1 MLLPSPEHRRLY
13 PHRESEQV
21 AQKVLRSERL
31 RTAGLKLA
39 SGALMASAFLGAN
52 VSIYASDVRANQAL
66 EAEADIEINYM
77 GKALDPINNDKAL
90 FLLTGFNTMN
100 ADYLT
105 QSIGKYVQSVA
116 DGKMYSGNY
125 NNASLEPKM
134 IGQKFIET
142 IEASGDNVT
151 DVRIVTESAGNGI
164 GLQAAEYIQE
174 NSDLNIDLFVMIAGP
189 DGVETLV
196 PARQEEIAL
205 VKQLAW
211 IPGITYSTPLRYL
224 VEMGFRS
231 ENYDE
236 GTLFERAKNF
246 ITTSDIAMKAI
257 GSHALTSTQL
267 MSEQALSVETANIEA
282 SISNLDGHMT
292 MIYLA
297 IDKDSVVRTQEAS
310 EAIRGYAEDND
321 IPYFKQ
327 TIPNAVHA
335 MSGLSKKEYAE
346 AFANI
351 KDDVQQSIAMGHFL
365 DGLMN
370 ENNLVS
376 IDEDAQP
383 NPVTDPLRA
392 ITKSV
397 QPEEK

>member
-13 PHRESEQV
+13 PHRESEQI

-52 VSIYASDVRANQAL
+52 ISIYASDVRANQAI

-77 GKALDPINNDKAL
+77 GEALDPINNDKAIL
-90 FLLTGFNTMN
+90 FLTGFNTMN

-116 DGKMYSGNY
+116 DGKKYSGNY
-125 NNASLEPKM
+125 NNANLDPKM
-134 IGQKFIET
+134 IGQTFIKT
-142 IEASGDNVT
+142 LEASGDNVKT
-151 DVRIVTESAGNGI
+151 VRIVTESAGNGI
-164 GLQAAEYIQE
+164 GLHAAEYIQE
-174 NSDLNIDLFVMIAGP
+174 HSDLTIDLFVMIAGP

-236 GTLFERAKNF
+236 GTPLERAKNF
-246 ITTSDIAMKAI
+246 ITTSNIAIKAI

-267 MSEQALSVETANIEA
+267 MSEQALSVETADIEA
-282 SISNLDGHMT
+282 SINNLDGHTT
-292 MIYLA
+292 MVYLA
-297 IDKDSVVRTQEAS
+297 IDKDTVVRTQEAS
-310 EAIRGYAEDND
+310 ESIRGYAENNN

-327 TIPNAVHA
+327 TLPNAIHA
-335 MSGLSKKEYAE
+335 MSGLSKKDYAK
-346 AFANI
+346 AFTNI
-351 KDDVQQSIAMGHFL
+351 KDEVQDSIAMGYFL
-365 DGLMN
+365 DGLTN

-376 IDEDAQP
+376 IDEDTQP
-383 NPVTDPLRA
+383 DPVTDPLRA
-392 ITKSV
+392 ITQNM